1 MSISPGAAG
10 VLLFFA
16 LFVIAFGVGAGLL
29 VMTVAKTTQSRAR
42 SKAAALRTF
51 LNASGAAYLPA
62 ALCTGGGPFSE
73 MRSVELWLLPGRL
86 FLGEKGFVSEYAI
99 DRMRQGRSLWDRPAR
114 IVDVRIHGPDVAITI
129 VTGPHHTSVLTLH
142 GLSDHVRA
150 QIVGQL
156 R

>member
-29 VMTVAKTTQSRAR
+29 VVTVAKTTQSRAR

-62 ALCTGGGPFSE
+62 ALCTDRGPFSGL
-73 MRSVELWLLPGRL
+73 RSVELWLLPGRL

-99 DRMRQGRSLWDRPAR
+99 GRMHQSRSLWDRPAR
-114 IVDVRIHGPDVAITI
+114 IVDVRIDGTDV
-129 VTGPHHTSVLTLH
+129 VTTFVSGPHRSSVLTLH
-142 GLSDHVRA
+142 GLPDHVRA
-150 QIVGQL
+150 QIAREL